1 MKFQVINEEAPKL
14 VDELV
19 NGVREH
25 VHEQLGDE
33 LTRPLSVTARG
44 DSGELIGGVS
54 GRTIYRNFLIGV
66 VWVDKKHRGS
76 GLGRRLMQLAE
87 AEAVGRGCLVSQ
99 VDTLSIQAPV
109 FYQKLGF
116 EIVGS
121 VPEFSGSP
129 ARYFLMKTFTDT

>member
-1 MKFQVINEEAPKL
+1 MKFQVIKEEDPIL
-14 VDELV
+14 VNELV
-19 NGVREH
+19 EGVRAY

-33 LTRPLSVTARG
+33 ITLPLSVISR
-44 DSGELIGGVS
+44 DDNGELIGGVS

-66 VWVDKKHRGS
+66 VWVDKKYRGT
-76 GLGRRLMQLAE
+76 GLGRQLMELAE
-87 AEAVGRGCLVSQ
+87 DEAKGRGCLVSQ

-116 EIVGS
+116 EIIGS

-129 ARYFLMKTFTDT
+129 ARYFLMKTYGET